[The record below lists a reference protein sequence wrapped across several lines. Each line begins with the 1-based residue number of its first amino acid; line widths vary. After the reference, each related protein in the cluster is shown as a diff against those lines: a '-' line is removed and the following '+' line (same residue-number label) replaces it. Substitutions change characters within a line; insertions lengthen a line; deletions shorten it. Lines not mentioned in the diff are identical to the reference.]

1 MHDLLTRSDISN
13 KPILNK
19 EAFSELDSVTSAVV
33 VCGDCR
39 PAPRRGGGRR
49 RKRGRRKKCPG
60 RRSGSG
66 DGEDMPARFPEVE
79 VRGSSELPSWGITSN
94 GTNLQTTQHHNSHFF
109 EDEVVISGISARLPE
124 SENINEFA
132 EQLFQGVDLITDDER
147 RWPSGLYGLPTRTGK
162 LRDLSRFDAT
172 FFGVHAKQAHVMDPQ
187 LRMLLELTHE
197 AIVDAGVNPSN
208 VRGSRTGVF
217 VGVSDSESDEFWTAD
232 PEQVNGYGLTG
243 CCRAMF
249 PNRIS
254 YTFDFTGPSYAIDTA
269 CSSSLFA
276 LQQALTAIRTG
287 QCDAAIVGGVNLLL
301 KPTCSLQF
309 HRLGM
314 LSPDGACKA
323 FDVSG
328 NGYVRSEAAV
338 VLFLQRSSVCLRRYA
353 TVVNA
358 KTNTDGSKVQGI
370 TYPSGMM
377 QGRLIKEVYAEAGV
391 DPKDVVYVEA
401 HGTGTKVGDPQEVNA
416 IADVFCKGRP
426 ANSPLLIGSVKSNMG
441 HSEPASGLCSIAKML
456 VAMERGMIPANL
468 HFKEPNPDIPALLDG
483 RLKVVSKNMPWEG
496 GLIAINS
503 FGFGGANA
511 HVVLHS
517 NPKLKKPQ
525 ESEDGDHQEFP
536 RIVAVSGRTEDAVK
550 KLLEKVETKP
560 RDDELI
566 ALLHEI
572 HSAPIPG
579 HSFRGYTILG
589 KEITR
594 EISEYTAVNSGGTSG
609 GSSGTEGRPVWW
621 VFSGMGTQWAGMGK
635 DLLMHLP
642 PFASAIRRCANAL
655 APHGL
660 DLFALLG
667 SNQEDTF
674 DNVLHSFVS
683 IAAMQ
688 VALVDVLT
696 SLGVTPDGIVGHS
709 VGELGCAYADGGFTP
724 EQAVL
729 AAYWRGRCIQEAKLP
744 PGSMA
749 AVGLTWEQAKAR
761 CPEGVYPA
769 CHNSKDNVSISGP
782 PELVSEFVKIL
793 TEEKIFAKE
802 VKSSGVAFHSK
813 YIADAGPALRKV
825 LERVIPSPKPR
836 TSRWISSSIPE
847 KDWGLPLAKLSSPD
861 YHVNNLLSP
870 VLFNEALQHV
880 PENALVIEVAP
891 HCLLQA
897 VLRRSLPPGCL
908 NVGLSKRGHS
918 DNIQFLLSNIG
929 KLYNAGLQPHL
940 GELYPKVQF
949 PVSKGTPMISP
960 LIGWDHSTE
969 WSVADFGGKGAGRSG
984 ESVISIDL
992 SKEDDAYLAGHTID
1006 GRMLFPATGYLTLV
1020 WKTFAKLQGKSY
1032 EDFPVVLEDVK
1043 FHRATIMPKE
1053 GAVKLLVNIFE
1064 SSGEFELSEG
1074 GSVAVSGKIFA
1085 SENPDKD
1092 MLKLPK
1098 PQSKLTKDPL
1108 APPILPLATND
1119 VYKELR
1125 LRGYDYGGIF
1135 RGIKESD
1142 NEGLVGKLSWIGN
1155 WVSFMDTMLQFS
1167 ILGQTSRELYLPTR
1181 IQRAVI
1187 NPKKHKE
1194 MVEAL
1199 ADEKDG
1205 IEVTMHRNVNVIQA
1219 GGIELRGMKASL
1231 APRRHQQGGGQAPP
1245 SLEKY
1250 TFVPYKIEGKK
1261 NQATI
1266 SGGCDRVRTDA
1277 LQVIL
1282 QVASENAGA
1291 LRLKVAEFMD
1301 LHGAS
1306 LAQSVFE
1313 VYDKEPMLQVDYTA
1327 ILPIGVEAQDPE
1339 LLERL
1344 GVKVV
1349 SQASEAPHLGCHL
1362 VIGKGVNEIPNML
1375 PLLKDG
1381 GFLMVEEAESTAKT
1395 MSEKDLQIVC
1405 AQPVGVGNTILLLRK
1420 PIELSS
1426 VECMV
1431 IRIKM
1436 SDSGAVK
1443 DFAWVDELRDA
1454 LKKSEAAANREAE
1467 GGSPFRVYVVS
1478 HGDDFSG
1485 ILGLTTCIRQE
1496 PGGNNVRSVYVPR
1509 SASSVMPILPD
1520 KMANWPASYLSQLR
1534 LDLVSNV
1541 FSSEGNGLP
1550 NAWGSFRHMKLSA
1563 EAGGNVATLQV
1574 EHAYINAL
1582 VRGDLSSLRWIE
1594 GPLTFFRPELH
1605 PKNELCNVYYA
1616 PLNFRDIML
1625 ASGKL
1630 PPDALPGDLAGQDC
1644 ILGLE
1649 FSGRDSSGRRVM
1661 GMVPARGLATTVL
1674 ADPAFLW
1681 EVPSHWTLDQAST
1694 VPVVYSTSYY
1704 ALCVR
1709 GGMKPGDSVLIH
1721 AGTGG
1726 VGLAA
1731 IAISLHAGCNVFT
1744 TVGSPEK
1751 RKFLMD
1757 RFPNLN
1763 EQNIG
1768 NSRDTSFEQMIME
1781 RTEGRGVDLVLNSLA
1796 EEKLQASVRC
1806 LAQGGRFLEIGK
1818 YDLSNN
1824 NPLGMSVFLKNT
1836 TFHGILLDALFGDVG
1851 GEDKKRVVELV
1862 SQGIKSGAVRPLPC
1876 SVYSEAQVEQA
1887 FRFIGSG
1894 KHIGKVVLKIRNEEL
1909 EKGPVKASHKLVQA
1923 IPRTYMNPE
1932 KVYILVGGLGGFGLE
1947 LADWLIT
1954 RGAKHLVLTS
1964 RSGVRSGYQS
1974 LCLRRWRQAGIDARV
1989 STEDVS
1995 SLQSAERLLKFAAK
2009 EGPVGG
2015 IFHLAAVLK
2024 DAYMENQSAADFSA
2038 VWNPKARGLCHLDQ
2052 ASRSFCPQLDH
2063 FVAFSSVSCG
2073 RGNAGQANYGLAN
2086 SACERVV
2093 EVRQAQGLP
2102 GLAIQWGAIGDVG
2115 MVAETMAG
2123 MASVGANEI
2132 VVGGTL
2138 PQRMTSCLA
2147 VMDTFLQRPDP
2158 VLASLVVAE
2167 KGGGSQGDGKVS
2179 LVDAIANILGIKDA
2193 STVSASATLA
2203 DLGMD
2208 SIMGAEIKQT
2218 LERTY
2223 DHVLSAQEIRAMT
2236 FAQLRAMESGGA
2248 APASTPASKS
2258 SPAGGAGKSTTAT
2271 LSSAAKDVTI
2281 NGTNLN
2287 GGDFDHLRRSR
2298 ESSPLHNQVQ
2308 FDPSLPLMPTEVIVK
2323 LPSGNSKNNLD
2334 TKPLF
2339 VVHPIEG
2346 LVTALIPVAR
2356 ELQCPVYGLQ
2366 CTADAP
2372 LTSIKDL
2379 AAYYIKHMKKV
2390 CPYGPYRLCGY
2401 SFGACVAFEMALQLE
2416 SAREEV
2422 AGLALIDGSPSYV
2435 ARHTGSHRARH
2446 IKARQSANSD
2456 PKATKAITV
2465 EEEADALTYFVQQ
2478 FRDLDYQKTKVEL
2491 QSAPSWETR
2500 LKRATSFLRG
2510 CVPQEFETDLA
2521 NAAESFYR
2529 KLLAADAYSP
2539 SGKVKGPVQLLR
2551 AEHNY
2556 VTLGDDYGLTPIC
2569 EKKVEIHALNGNH
2582 RQIVQGEYAKKVAN
2596 ILTRVLQL

>member
-1 MHDLLTRSDISN
+1 
-13 KPILNK
+13 
-19 EAFSELDSVTSAVV
+19 
-33 VCGDCR
+33 
-39 PAPRRGGGRR
+39 
-49 RKRGRRKKCPG
+49 
-60 RRSGSG
+60 
-66 DGEDMPARFPEVE
+66 MPARFPEVE
-79 VRGSSELPSWGITSN
+79 VGGAGELNTQPWTTAPTN
-94 GTNLQTTQHHNSHFF
+94 GQHNGNALHRFD
-109 EDEVVISGISARLPE
+109 DEVVISGISARLPE
-124 SENINEFA
+124 SENVSEFA
-132 EQLFQGVDLITDDER
+132 EKLFEGVDLITDDER
-147 RWPSGLYGLPTRTGK
+147 RWPAGLYGLPTRTGK

-197 AIVDAGVNPSN
+197 AIVDAGVNPAS

-254 YTFDFTGPSYAIDTA
+254 YTFDFSGPSYAIDTA
-269 CSSSLFA
+269 CSSSMFA

-314 LSPDGACKA
+314 LSPQGACKA

-338 VLFLQRSSVCLRRYA
+338 VLYLQRASVCLRKYA
-353 TVVNA
+353 TVINA
-358 KTNTDGSKVQGI
+358 KTNTDGAKVQGI
-370 TYPSGMM
+370 TYPSGAM
-377 QGRLIKEVYAEAGV
+377 QGRLVKEVYAEAGI

-416 IADVFCKGRP
+416 IADVFCKGRAP
-426 ANSPLLIGSVKSNMG
+426 GRPLLIGSVKSNMG
-441 HSEPASGLCSIAKML
+441 HSEPASGLCSIAKVL
-456 VAMERGMIPANL
+456 VAMESGTIPANL
-468 HFKEPNPDIPALLDG
+468 HFQEPNPDIPALLDG
-483 RLKVVSKNMPWEG
+483 RLKVVSENMPWEG
-496 GLIAINS
+496 GLVAVNS

-511 HVVLHS
+511 HLVLRS
-517 NPKLKKPQ
+517 NPKQRKPQ
-525 ESEDGDHQEFP
+525 ASTNGQHCELP
-536 RIVAVSGRTEDAVK
+536 RLVAVSGRTEEAVK
-550 KLLEKVETKP
+550 KLLERVEENAK
-560 RDDELI
+560 DNEFM
-566 ALLHEI
+566 ALLNEV
-572 HSAPIPG
+572 HSSPIPG
-579 HSFRGYTILG
+579 HSYRGYTIVG
-589 KEITR
+589 DEPMR
-594 EISEYTAVNSGGTSG
+594 EIAEFTGGASGGNT
-609 GSSGTEGRPVWW
+609 GSPDRRPVWW
-621 VFSGMGTQWAGMGK
+621 VFSGMGTQWAGMGR

-660 DLFALLG
+660 DLFALLD
-667 SNQEDTF
+667 STQEDTF
-674 DNVLHSFVS
+674 DSVLHSFVS

-696 SLGVTPDGIVGHS
+696 YLGITPDGIVGHS
-709 VGELGCAYADGGFTP
+709 VGELGCAYADGGFTA

-729 AAYWRGRCIQEAKLP
+729 AAYWRGQCILEANLP

-749 AVGLTWEQAKAR
+749 AVGLTWEEAKAR
-761 CPEGVYPA
+761 CPKGVFPA

-782 PELVSEFVKIL
+782 PELIGEFVKTL
-793 TEEKIFAKE
+793 TAEKVFAKE

-825 LERVIPSPKPR
+825 LERVISSPKPR
-836 TSRWISSSIPE
+836 TNRWISSSIPE
-847 KDWGLPLAKLSSPD
+847 KDWNSPLARLSSPD

-880 PENALVIEVAP
+880 PDNAIVIEVAP

-897 VLRRSLPPGCL
+897 ILRRSLPSTCI

-918 DNIQFLLSNIG
+918 DNIRFLLSNLG
-929 KLYNAGLQPHL
+929 KLYNSGLQPRL
-940 GELYPKVQF
+940 SDLYPKVSF
-949 PVSKGTPMISP
+949 PVSKGTPMIAP

-969 WSVADFGGKGAGRSG
+969 WSVANFGGKGSGRSG

-992 SKEDDAYLAGHTID
+992 SKEEDAYLAGHTID
-1006 GRMLFPATGYLTLV
+1006 GRVLFPATGYLTLV
-1020 WKTFAKLQGKSY
+1020 WKTFAKLQGKSF
-1032 EDFPVVLEDVK
+1032 EEFPVVLEEVK

-1053 GAVKLLVNIFE
+1053 GAVKFLVNIFE

-1085 SENPDKD
+1085 SEDPDKD
-1092 MLKLPK
+1092 ALKLSTPK
-1098 PQSKLTKDPL
+1098 SKIPKEALI
-1108 APPILPLATND
+1108 PPILPLATND

-1135 RGIKESD
+1135 QGIKESD
-1142 NEGLVGKLSWIGN
+1142 NEGLMGKLSWIGN

-1181 IQRAVI
+1181 IQRVCI
-1187 NPKKHKE
+1187 NPKKHME
-1194 MVEAL
+1194 LVEAMK
-1199 ADEKDG
+1199 DENDG
-1205 IEVTMHRNVNVIQA
+1205 LPVSMHRSINVLQA
-1219 GGIELRGMKASL
+1219 GGVELRGMKASL
-1231 APRRHQQGGGQAPP
+1231 APRRHQQGGGQAAPN
-1245 SLEKY
+1245 LEKY
-1250 TFVPYKIEGKK
+1250 TFIPYKVEGKK
-1261 NQATI
+1261 NKATTA
-1266 SGGCDRVRTDA
+1266 GGSDRIRAESMQVV
-1277 LQVIL
+1277 LQIV
-1282 QVASENAGA
+1282 SENAGA
-1291 LRLKVAEFMD
+1291 LRLKIAEFVGTD
-1301 LHGAS
+1301 GKSYAP
-1306 LAQSVFE
+1306 AVYE
-1313 VYDKEPMLQVDYTA
+1313 AYDKEPMLQVDYTA
-1327 ILPIGVEAQDPE
+1327 ILPEGVEAE
-1339 LLERL
+1339 ESEILERL
-1344 GVKVV
+1344 GVKIVTN
-1349 SQASEAPHLGCHL
+1349 ASEAPQQGCHL
-1362 VIGKGVNEIPNML
+1362 VIGRGKNDIQNMISL
-1375 PLLKDG
+1375 SKEG
-1381 GFLMVEEAESTAKT
+1381 GFLMLETAEDKANLLV
-1395 MSEKDLQIVC
+1395 EKDWVI
-1405 AQPVGVGNTILLLRK
+1405 ASSQPVGAGNAVVLLKK

-1426 VECMV
+1426 VEYV
-1431 IRIKM
+1431 VVNV
-1436 SDSGAVK
+1436 SNTGSGSVK
-1443 DFAWVDELRDA
+1443 DFSWVDELKEAMAR
-1454 LKKSEAAANREAE
+1454 SEATTGREAE

-1478 HGDDFSG
+1478 HGEEMNG
-1485 ILGLTTCIRQE
+1485 ILGLTTCLRQE
-1496 PGGNNVRSVYVPR
+1496 PGGSNVRSIYVP
-1509 SASSVMPILPD
+1509 SKTAAVPPMTNSMATWD
-1520 KMANWPASYLSQLR
+1520 KSYIAQLR

-1541 FSSEGNGLP
+1541 FSSETNG
-1550 NAWGSFRHMKLSA
+1550 ATSWGSYRHLKLTA
-1563 EAGGNVATLQV
+1563 EAGGSVATLQV

-1594 GPLTFFRPELH
+1594 GPLTYYRPELN
-1605 PKNELCNVYYA
+1605 PKSELCSVYYA

-1661 GMVPARGLATTVL
+1661 GMVPARGLATSVL

-1681 EVPSHWTLDQAST
+1681 EVPTHWTLDQAST
-1694 VPVVYSTSYY
+1694 VPVVYATSYY
-1704 ALCVR
+1704 ALKVR

-1726 VGLAA
+1726 VGQAA
-1731 IAISLHAGCNVFT
+1731 IAIALHEGCNVFT
-1744 TVGSPEK
+1744 TVGSAEK
-1751 RKFLMD
+1751 RKFLLD
-1757 RFPNLN
+1757 RFPKLN
-1763 EQNIG
+1763 ARNIG
-1768 NSRDTSFEQMIME
+1768 NSRDTSFEQMILE
-1781 RTEGRGVDLVLNSLA
+1781 ETEGRGVDLVLNSLA
-1796 EEKLQASVRC
+1796 EEKLQASIRC

-1818 YDLSNN
+1818 FDLSNN
-1824 NPLGMSVFLKNT
+1824 NALGMSVFLKNT

-1851 GEDKKRVVELV
+1851 GEDKKEVVRLV
-1862 SQGIKSGAVRPLPC
+1862 SEGIKSGAVKPLPC

-1894 KHIGKVVLKIRNEEL
+1894 KHIGKVVLKIRNEEP
-1909 EKGPVKASHKLVQA
+1909 EKGPVKACHKLVQA
-1923 IPRTYMNPE
+1923 IPRTYMNNE

-1954 RGAKHLVLTS
+1954 RGAAHLVLTS
-1964 RSGVRSGYQS
+1964 RSGVRTGYQS
-1974 LCLRRWRQAGIDARV
+1974 LCLRRWRQAGINVRV

-1995 SLQSAERLLKFAAK
+1995 SLQSAERLLKFAAQ

-2024 DAYMENQSAADFSA
+2024 DAFMENQSAADFAA
-2038 VWNPKARGLCHLDQ
+2038 VWAPKARGLQYLDE
-2052 ASRSFCPQLDH
+2052 ASRTHCPQLDH

-2086 SACERVV
+2086 SACERLV
-2093 EVRQAQGLP
+2093 EARQAQGLP
-2102 GLAIQWGAIGDVG
+2102 GLAIQWGAVGDVG
-2115 MVAETMAG
+2115 MVAEAMAG
-2123 MASVGANEI
+2123 SAAVGANEI

-2147 VMDTFLQRPDP
+2147 AFDTFLQRPDP

-2167 KGGGSQGDGKVS
+2167 KGGGSQSDGKVS
-2179 LVDAIANILGIKDA
+2179 LVDAVANILGIKDA
-2193 STVSASATLA
+2193 STVSATATLA

-2236 FAQLRAMESGGA
+2236 FGQLRALESGGA
-2248 APASTPASKS
+2248 APTSTPAKKLSVSLSGKAAAAISASISKDI
-2258 SPAGGAGKSTTAT
+2258 AVNGGG
-2271 LSSAAKDVTI
+2271 
-2281 NGTNLN
+2281 LN
-2287 GGDFDHLRRSR
+2287 GSDFDHLRRSR
-2298 ESSPLHNQVQ
+2298 EGSPLQNEVQ
-2308 FDPSLPLMPTEVIVK
+2308 FDPTQPLMPTEVLVQLQSENEKIK
-2323 LPSGNSKNNLD
+2323 S
-2334 TKPLF
+2334 TAKPLF

-2346 LVTALIPVAR
+2346 LATALIPVAK
-2356 ELQCPVYGLQ
+2356 ELNCPVWGLQ

-2372 LTSIKDL
+2372 LTTIKDL
-2379 AAYYIKHMKKV
+2379 AGFYIKHMKKV
-2390 CPYGPYRLCGY
+2390 CPKGPYRLCGY

-2416 SAREEV
+2416 SAKEEV

-2446 IKARQSANSD
+2446 IKARRAANSTRAKMD
-2456 PKATKAITV
+2456 ETAAKAITV

-2478 FRDLDYQKTKVEL
+2478 FRDLDYQKTKAEL
-2491 QSAPSWETR
+2491 QSAPTWESR
-2500 LKRATSFLRG
+2500 LKKATSFLRG
-2510 CVPQEFETDLA
+2510 CVPAEFETDLS

-2539 SGKVKGPVQLLR
+2539 SGRVKGPVQLLR

-2569 EKKVEIHALNGNH
+2569 EQKVGIHALNGNH